1 MSDVQKS
8 AKALLNSAKV
18 ELSTGSKSFGNV
30 SYDAYKYY
38 NKNGSFDGYNAKN
51 EDEKKSIQALNDYEK
66 QMREPENLG
75 QGILHGLG
83 YAAEKAGAGAVD
95 FISDMGNYLLAG
107 GATVLRPFTWGSW
120 NEGLQNYAS
129 TQLNAKTFGDV
140 WSESA
145 ESRYRVPDWY
155 RQYIGTTAQ
164 AAGALAVPMAVEAMT
179 GGLAPTEGYTAAQLA
194 KISATASKATNT
206 SLAANFATKLVKAP
220 KLSEVV
226 FGLGATASATKEA
239 YQQSGNLRTSFSY
252 GVLNGLGEVATERLF
267 GGFGGTGIGADELID
282 IHKYASKIPLIGR
295 LASTKYGAKVLD
307 IAFEGVEEGIMA
319 LADPSMQKLT
329 FNSNAKLGDLYKN
342 TGLGESFLQGILLS
356 SVMNA
361 STATLNKGIS
371 VANKSRAIKS
381 LNQSA
386 EELNATLPSGVAR
399 FKPLNSTATV
409 EQINERNSELQ
420 RVAAIYEINNSIS
433 GINALFKNDADKLQP
448 LTYDATIEEIQQRQW
463 EMSVFASGYA
473 DLMVEELV
481 KNNPEAFKD
490 IKKTDSAEPTT
501 AEETTVVETPAV
513 EDNAIAETP
522 VATEQRNTFTEELDE
537 IASTEM
543 PTVSVGD
550 AFIDSKTNNV
560 LKVVGRDETTTTI
573 EITTPDGKKEVITRP
588 NHGADTLAVDEKYRK
603 VETSIGTGTTSATT
617 EGKSL
622 LDTDE
627 NLRSVYNALISEKL
641 STSTINKI
649 VNTPVLKKAFG
660 QLTGVK
666 IEGTKAEQRAIVRNF
681 HNNAQNIAN
690 LKAKYDNDTKNNVV
704 LSEGL
709 NTADETTSA
718 TKETVTEE
726 EISVVVDAMKDTLKE
741 GAEEGI
747 YAGMPADLEKSLD
760 TFAKQLIKAYK
771 RLGTIGRIAE
781 CFSDGGKKVISAIES
796 VLTKSNLTNGLD
808 NSLDSGTAQKTG
820 EVLQN
825 QSEGDT
831 IEEKTTAKAVPD
843 ADKSRTVAYTND
855 NEKVDL
861 VFRVVSVDDLV
872 VSNGL
877 DGKVNP
883 DYPQTLQPRDR
894 SRTSSQSQIRQI
906 AANLNPARLAESTSV
921 SEGSPIVGFDNVVE
935 SGNGRTLAI
944 KLAYENGTADEYR
957 NYIISN
963 ADKYGLDVSKL
974 PEKPVL
980 VRERITEV
988 DRREFTRKANE
999 SSIGS
1004 LSATEQ
1010 AKVDAEKLTED
1021 VLNLLVANDDGVI
1034 NTSDNHDFI
1043 SAVISKVFKNED
1055 LNNVVN
1061 AEGRLSARGLERI
1074 TNAIFYKAYGDVS
1087 LSARLSESLDN
1098 DMKNATKVLL
1108 NIAPR
1113 IVSIKNGISSEVM
1126 YGFDFSTDIVNAIKL
1141 FEKCRNDNTT
1151 LENHAAQESLFE
1163 KEPMLVM
1170 AMAYVFETKNR
1181 GAKQA
1186 TDFYNLLLDTVEEL
1200 GNPKQIS
1207 LDIIETFQ
1215 TKEEIFN
1222 ATVEKFNN
1230 RVEPKNAITIPEN
1243 ILESE
1248 SGIGREDD
1256 RRGID
1261 EVSGDEPGKNEKT
1274 ENAVGVQQDNRRSE
1288 ETRVVADDEQLR
1300 QKSESNA
1307 RQSEVEREDN
1317 GNERRSNSVSENS
1330 GRGNNGSTRK
1340 QTGRFSYF
1348 ERKNKGKNATERQ
1361 NFARELIQRGHTE
1374 EVTEKIGKHTYKY
1387 TLVKP
1392 EYYNDDMLSMIEEAK
1407 KKGVELGFFIGN
1419 AKVNFDS
1426 KDAFLIDGIKIS
1438 GSKVLVQYDEHISPQ
1453 KLFKHELGHAKWKTG
1468 EWQRIKDTI
1477 LNSLSETDK
1486 ENILS
1491 QDRYKRYMEMYKKDK
1506 NREDIVLEEFVCD
1519 VMSGMNNYTAKYADV
1534 VAEYWYG
1541 NESVDSYSV
1550 AEYTESI
1557 DAGGENTERYS
1568 FAGEKADTADLSKL
1582 DEAKIMLK
1590 QGLAKEDI
1598 LKQTGWFKGADGKW
1612 RFEIDDS
1619 NSKFSFEK
1627 LKQET
1632 TLENVWQND
1641 DVYNAYPF
1649 LKSIKIKAK
1658 NFGDKSKTYGEYDAS
1673 TNTIS
1678 ISDEIFDAD
1687 MMKNFRNEY
1696 EQTIIHEV
1704 QHVIQFYEGFELG
1717 GNSNEMIGYLR
1728 MMARDYLVN
1737 AADNKLQRILASG
1750 SIANLN
1756 KYVDD
1761 FIVSQFGAKD
1771 IEDASKKAYRRLHGE
1786 KEAFAS
1792 EKRMLLTA
1800 EERREIYPNYGKGA
1814 ILRNEIEGRNINDR
1828 VSATSERTP
1837 ESEFISYLYSDS
1849 RRRMGEKSEVGEEL
1863 RASRISEAK
1872 DSEGNTLTEGQ
1883 QEYFKDSKVRD
1894 DNGNLLVMY
1903 QGSAND
1909 FTVFDRKK
1917 SNYANLYGR
1926 GFYFTQSE
1934 NHASQYGKTRAYYLN
1949 IKHPVSTT
1957 ETTITKSQLR
1967 KFLQAVAENEDY
1979 GFENYGYG
1987 ATVDSVLQS
1996 TYGKSDFL
2004 MLNDVSQTAIGDLVE
2019 AVELFNEVNGT
2030 DYDGIM
2036 LSTETVTFNSEQA
2049 KLTSN
2054 ENPTSDPDI
2063 RFSLA
2068 EPVEETKN
2076 LVAVHNMQVSELER
2090 TLDLGGLPMPSIAI
2104 IKAQSGHSEYGD
2116 VSLVFDKQTIDPKAS
2131 KSNKVYGGDAWTPTY
2146 PTIEYKPNTKVA
2158 KKISDKY
2165 YELSRKFGYD
2175 ESRPLYNYVYDLE
2188 RKLNS
2193 NKGETE
2199 MINELYDDT
2208 EMMQLYL
2215 LDSGKGKVD
2224 TINKETRTELT
2235 DAEVEMCEFFIKEL
2249 GADVVDEVKWDG
2261 NSSPIAYRKNYM
2273 SKYEDAI
2280 REAYKKLLSEEYQF
2294 TEEQVQNV
2302 LDSTKAV
2309 NYLNFVRDA
2318 QKYRENGRVT
2328 IKTEADYEATQK
2340 AIKDAAGEDYR
2351 KWVDSLFKGIE
2362 EKSGIRNNA
2371 DYFTNSGNRRSWEAL
2386 HWENNLENVVK
2397 VMKSQND
2404 VGSAAIFT
2412 GHGIWGVAAKNYR
2425 SIEEIKADA
2434 DRLKKLPEEEY
2445 NKIKESFGERLHE
2458 IAYSIMSK
2466 SERNPFIAEDNAMEC
2481 IIEAVRNSKTKS
2493 GILKNL
2499 KEYQQLTVT
2508 ETTVDDIIS
2517 LVNDISNMPTE
2528 YFEAKPQRAVEL
2540 NEIATAIIP
2549 DNTSQTTKERLDDMG
2564 IKYLEYESGNEDAR
2578 LEALNSL
2585 EDVRFSLADN
2595 SYAPTFYS
2603 QMGKTIDEMK
2613 QDKIGANSVIPYL
2626 KGRGVK
2632 DEEIKWSGIES
2643 FLDGKKSVTK
2653 AELQEFVANNQLQI
2667 EETVLDS
2674 GDVATLERQEDGS
2687 NDYYV
2692 MRGGKIY
2699 DSLNWDSS
2707 AHVWVSD
2714 AYGFYFDS
2722 IPRIKSYYGVGEGG
2736 TRWGDYKLDGGENY
2750 REIIFKMPNSDYSNQ
2765 SMRTHWGEDAKGI
2778 LAHAR
2783 LQDFDVDGKKM
2794 LFIEEIQSDW
2804 HNEGMSRGY
2813 ESKLSINEQK
2823 TVMELTE
2830 KRTRLFNELRDVLE
2844 EIRKTAESAEKQNL
2858 SAYEQGQLTAPLWE
2872 KAHNLREEERALLEE
2887 SQKIE
2892 GTGNVPDAPFRNNY
2906 HEFVLKNII
2915 RMAAE
2920 QGYDSIGWT
2929 TADIQSERWS
2939 DKYAEGYRIEYDQE
2953 IPKFLNK
2960 YGKKWEAKV
2969 GKTEIG
2975 KEDGGWYEVEG
2986 TTVWSMPITDSMK
2999 ESVLYEGQVRYS
3011 LATDGILDLEDLWT
3025 DAIETYGTIPKGEIP
3040 ARDVDVP
3047 KKISKK
3053 DVVSRFARTM
3063 IEAGVTPDE
3072 TVSEF
3077 EKAILDGTMTHEVI
3091 TDKRARE
3098 KAVQLIKHLG
3108 FEDALERWSVLSDA
3122 SKVGKNELAL
3132 GMELY
3137 NQCITNKDV
3146 HNAMKIAAELVT
3158 EATRAGQ
3165 TLQAARMLK
3174 RMTPDGQLYYLEKS
3188 IQKMNEEFKEK
3199 LGDKYKDIELDE
3211 SLMEEF
3217 LTQED
3222 ETKRNEAYD
3231 KICQNIADQIPATM
3245 LDKWNSWRYLAML
3258 GNPRTHLR
3266 NIFGNAVFIP
3276 SLKLKNYI
3284 GAVLEKVARVN
3295 TADRTKSL
3303 LKNKEA
3309 VKFAKSDVEEMIK
3322 VLQGENAKYA
3332 VTSDIQSKRT
3342 IFKTRFL
3349 EKLRLKNFDFL
3360 EREDMWF
3367 LKHHY
3372 TDALARLITARKI
3385 DVDSITPEML
3395 EKVRAYAVKEA
3406 QAATYRDAN
3415 ALAEGLNRLQRN
3427 LEHSNKR
3434 IIRATGILVEGVMPF
3449 KKTPMNIAKQGLNY
3463 SPLGILNGVYKSLTK
3478 LRKGD
3483 LTVTEVIDDLSK
3495 GLSGTMVMMLGYF
3508 LASMG
3513 YLGGDEDK
3521 SKKEKEFDKM
3531 VGEQSYSLNIG
3542 DDCSYTIDWMTPS
3555 NLALFIGVKLYDFTK
3570 DDFQIADVFDALST
3584 VTEPLLELSVFSGL
3598 NGVIESAQ
3606 YSDSEALITIGSEMI
3621 TSYLMQGLPT
3631 LGGQISR
3638 MVDESKREYYY
3649 ADRNSD
3655 IPQGLQRLIG
3665 QASSK
3670 IPFASYLFQPA
3681 IDEWGR
3687 EETYGSVAER
3697 ILENT
3702 VSPGYYAEKNYTMVD
3717 KKLKEL
3723 YDKTGDNA
3731 VFPVIQQK
3739 KYTEDGVDYYMSAK
3753 DYTEAKK
3760 LRGQKS
3766 FELVSE
3772 LFADGM
3778 SVKLKNK
3785 ETNKYEQKRYSQMSD
3800 DEKVRAIKK
3809 CYEDAGDYAKEEM
3822 LEKVKRKSKSK

>member
-1 MSDVQKS
+1 MASDFLKQKAQEQ
-8 AKALLNSAKV
+8 AKKITDEFGSGVYNSTAWLEGNGKTAKEPTVGANSSNSWKEAELTRDDGTSLGFISDKGIKAISEGKTSQYTPVNAEEQKTINSYIEYATKKRQELLDNYKATAEKELADIEKEQSKIADESSKLRQSKAVANRTGTQGTEWEVKDTRTAK
-18 ELSTGSKSFGNV
+18 
-30 SYDAYKYY
+30 
-38 NKNGSFDGYNAKN
+38 
-51 EDEKKSIQALNDYEK
+51 EKREGKSIQQSSGAKKLSALESKYSNLDEEAEALVDTISDINKYANIVYNNTGIIGQAQANYGKGRLSQDTAQAYSDYISSPSETNKLRADALSALSEQFISNNQNALTYDDETIGEFETALRDWVAVSFAGYLPQLIDQTKASVKGAAIGAATGAVAGSVAPGIGTTVGLVKGAKYGWTLGASMQMFETTQGMVYKTLIDAGYDEEVALKAAKDEAFVSSVIEGAGELFSMSTLGVGKLAGKIAPNITGKVSNNIIIKGVQEFAEK
-66 QMREPENLG
+66 TGKKISQNVFSKVATNTARVFVNAIGEYAEEYSQEAVSVANERRLQNSTTGGKFNLVGETISLLRNMDDATATRLETAGKEGFRIGLMMGGTATAGMSAVENFSYAN
-75 QGILHGLG
+75 QGKQIKNADVVKSVINVGLNQSKDS
-83 YAAEKAGAGAVD
+83 YAYKLAEKAQD
-95 FISDMGNYLLAG
+95 KLHKN
-107 GATVLRPFTWGSW
+107 
-120 NEGLQNYAS
+120 
-129 TQLNAKTFGDV
+129 GDV
-140 WSESA
+140 SNSLIGQLVNENKGGVINVGDTYYDTKNQSTLRVISRDENNTIIESI
-145 ESRYRVPDWY
+145 SPD
-155 RQYIGTTAQ
+155 GSTVTKSF
-164 AAGALAVPMAVEAMT
+164 LNEDV
-179 GGLAPTEGYTAAQLA
+179 
-194 KISATASKATNT
+194 N
-206 SLAANFATKLVKAP
+206 SLVNENRFV
-220 KLSEVV
+220 
-226 FGLGATASATKEA
+226 
-239 YQQSGNLRTSFSY
+239 
-252 GVLNGLGEVATERLF
+252 
-267 GGFGGTGIGADELID
+267 LID
-282 IHKYASKIPLIGR
+282 R
-295 LASTKYGAKVLD
+295 
-307 IAFEGVEEGIMA
+307 
-319 LADPSMQKLT
+319 
-329 FNSNAKLGDLYKN
+329 
-342 TGLGESFLQGILLS
+342 
-356 SVMNA
+356 
-361 STATLNKGIS
+361 
-371 VANKSRAIKS
+371 
-381 LNQSA
+381 
-386 EELNATLPSGVAR
+386 
-399 FKPLNSTATV
+399 TV
-409 EQINERNSELQ
+409 ETTTNETQ
-420 RVAAIYEINNSIS
+420 TV
-433 GINALFKNDADKLQP
+433 
-448 LTYDATIEEIQQRQW
+448 
-463 EMSVFASGYA
+463 
-473 DLMVEELV
+473 
-481 KNNPEAFKD
+481 
-490 IKKTDSAEPTT
+490 AEPTT
-501 AEETTVVETPAV
+501 AEETTEV
-513 EDNAIAETP
+513 ETP
-522 VATEQRNTFTEELDE
+522 VANEN
-537 IASTEM
+537 
-543 PTVSVGD
+543 TVSVGD
-550 AFIDSKTNNV
+550 AFIDSKTNNI
-560 LKVVGRDETTTTI
+560 LKVVGRDDTTTTI
-573 EITTPDGKKEVITRP
+573 ELTTPDGKKEVITRP

-603 VETSIGTGTTSATT
+603 VETSIGNGTAPATT
-617 EGKSL
+617 EGESL

-641 STSTINKI
+641 STSAVNKI
-649 VNTPVLKKAFG
+649 VNTPVLKKAFE

-681 HNNAQNIAN
+681 HNNAQNIAD

-718 TKETVTEE
+718 AKETITEE

-747 YAGMPADLEKSLD
+747 YAGMPANLEKSLD

-808 NSLDSGTAQKTG
+808 NNLDSETAQKTG

-831 IEEKTTAKAVPD
+831 IEEKTTAKTVPD

-872 VSNGL
+872 VSNSL

-963 ADKYGLDVSKL
+963 ADKYGLDVSNL

-980 VRERITEV
+980 VRERITTV

-1113 IVSIKNGISSEVM
+1113 IVSIKNGISSGSM
-1126 YGFDFSTDIVNAIKL
+1126 YDFDFSTDIVNAIKL
-1141 FEKCRNDNTT
+1141 FEKCRNENTT

-1230 RVEPKNAITIPEN
+1230 RVEPKNAIAIPEN

-1248 SGIGREDD
+1248 SEQGREDD

-1261 EVSGDEPGKNEKT
+1261 EVSGNRLNKNEKT
-1274 ENAVGVQQDNRRSE
+1274 KNAVGVQPDNRRSE

-1300 QKSESNA
+1300 QKSESDA

-1317 GNERRSNSVSENS
+1317 GNERRSNSLSENS
-1330 GRGNNGSTRK
+1330 RRGNNGGTRK

-1348 ERKNKGKNATERQ
+1348 ERKNKGKNATERKS
-1361 NFARELIQRGHTE
+1361 FARELIQRGHTE
-1374 EVTEKIGKHTYKY
+1374 EVIEKIGKHTYKY

-1453 KLFKHELGHAKWKTG
+1453 KLFKHELGHAKWKTVEG
-1468 EWQRIKDTI
+1468 QRIKDTI
-1477 LNSLSETDK
+1477 LNSLSEADRQ
-1486 ENILS
+1486 NILS

-1534 VAEYWYG
+1534 VADYWYG
-1541 NESVDSYSV
+1541 NEAIDSYSV

-1568 FAGEKADTADLSKL
+1568 LNWRTDLNQTQYKEVVKWLRQEGNAEEKSITDTARWYKGRIDGEDLFVIYSTEDSAPTILYEIKG
-1582 DEAKIMLK
+1582 EGAKAELNILQK
-1590 QGLAKEDI
+1590 ILEVIENGKSNIGIQRNIDRLLSGDWVQEKHNLANNNDRLGERGSDIGYASVLQGESPQFIGSPA
-1598 LKQTGWFKGADGKW
+1598 
-1612 RFEIDDS
+1612 
-1619 NSKFSFEK
+1619 
-1627 LKQET
+1627 
-1632 TLENVWQND
+1632 
-1641 DVYNAYPF
+1641 
-1649 LKSIKIKAK
+1649 
-1658 NFGDKSKTYGEYDAS
+1658 
-1673 TNTIS
+1673 
-1678 ISDEIFDAD
+1678 
-1687 MMKNFRNEY
+1687 FRN
-1696 EQTIIHEV
+1696 
-1704 QHVIQFYEGFELG
+1704 VIKNLLDIQ
-1717 GNSNEMIGYLR
+1717 NESVR
-1728 MMARDYLVN
+1728 FS
-1737 AADNKLQRILASG
+1737 LA
-1750 SIANLN
+1750 
-1756 KYVDD
+1756 
-1761 FIVSQFGAKD
+1761 
-1771 IEDASKKAYRRLHGE
+1771 
-1786 KEAFAS
+1786 
-1792 EKRMLLTA
+1792 
-1800 EERREIYPNYGKGA
+1800 
-1814 ILRNEIEGRNINDR
+1814 
-1828 VSATSERTP
+1828 
-1837 ESEFISYLYSDS
+1837 
-1849 RRRMGEKSEVGEEL
+1849 
-1863 RASRISEAK
+1863 

-1883 QEYFKDSKVRD
+1883 QEYFKDSMVRD

-1917 SNYANLYGR
+1917 SSYANLYGR
-1926 GFYFTQSE
+1926 GFYFTKSE

-1979 GFENYGYG
+1979 SFENYGYG

-2019 AVELFNEVNGT
+2019 AAELFNEVNET

-2036 LSTETVTFNSEQA
+2036 LDTETVIFNSEQA

-2054 ENPTSDPDI
+2054 ENPTSDPDV

-2146 PTIEYKPNTKVA
+2146 PTIEYKPNAKVA
-2158 KKISDKY
+2158 DKISKKY
-2165 YELSRKFGYD
+2165 YELGRKFGYD
-2175 ESRPLYNYVYDLE
+2175 ESRPLYNYVYELE
-2188 RKLNS
+2188 EKLNRH
-2193 NKGETE
+2193 KGETE

-2215 LDSGKGKVD
+2215 LDSGKNKVE
-2224 TINKETRTELT
+2224 TITKETRTELT
-2235 DAEVEMCEFFIKEL
+2235 EAEVEMNEFFINEL
-2249 GADVVDEVKWDG
+2249 GADVVDEVKFDG
-2261 NSSPIAYRKNYM
+2261 NGTPIAYRKNYM

-2280 REAYKKLLSEEYQF
+2280 RNAYKKLLSEVWQF
-2294 TEEQVQNV
+2294 SDEQVQKV
-2302 LDSTKAV
+2302 LDAV
-2309 NYLNFVRDA
+2309 RPVDYLNFVRNA
-2318 QKYRENGRVT
+2318 YKYRQDGRVT
-2328 IKTEADYEATQK
+2328 IKTEDDREATKK
-2340 AIKDAAGEDYR
+2340 AIRDAAGEDYR

-2481 IIEAVRNSKTKS
+2481 IIDAVRNSKTKS

-2549 DNTSQTTKERLDDMG
+2549 DSTSETTKSRLDDMG

-2653 AELQEFVANNQLQI
+2653 AELQEFVANSQLQI
-2667 EETVLDS
+2667 EETVLE
-2674 GDVATLERQEDGS
+2674 GDTAVTVEPQE
-2687 NDYYV
+2687 
-2692 MRGGKIY
+2692 
-2699 DSLNWDSS
+2699 
-2707 AHVWVSD
+2707 
-2714 AYGFYFDS
+2714 
-2722 IPRIKSYYGVGEGG
+2722 
-2736 TRWGDYKLDGGENY
+2736 
-2750 REIIFKMPNSDYSNQ
+2750 
-2765 SMRTHWGEDAKGI
+2765 
-2778 LAHAR
+2778 
-2783 LQDFDVDGKKM
+2783 
-2794 LFIEEIQSDW
+2794 
-2804 HNEGMSRGY
+2804 
-2813 ESKLSINEQK
+2813 
-2823 TVMELTE
+2823 
-2830 KRTRLFNELRDVLE
+2830 
-2844 EIRKTAESAEKQNL
+2844 
-2858 SAYEQGQLTAPLWE
+2858 
-2872 KAHNLREEERALLEE
+2872 
-2887 SQKIE
+2887 
-2892 GTGNVPDAPFRNNY
+2892 
-2906 HEFVLKNII
+2906 
-2915 RMAAE
+2915 
-2920 QGYDSIGWT
+2920 
-2929 TADIQSERWS
+2929 AD
-2939 DKYAEGYRIEYDQE
+2939 
-2953 IPKFLNK
+2953 
-2960 YGKKWEAKV
+2960 
-2969 GKTEIG
+2969 
-2975 KEDGGWYEVEG
+2975 G
-2986 TTVWSMPITDSMK
+2986 TTVWTMPITDSMK

-3266 NIFGNAVFIP
+3266 NIFGNAVFVP

-3309 VKFAKSDVEEMIK
+3309 VRFAKSDVEEMIK

-3372 TDALARLITARKI
+3372 TDALARLVTARKI

-3463 SPLGILNGVYKSLTK
+3463 SPLGILNGVYKAFTK

-3483 LTVTEVIDDLSK
+3483 STVTEVIDDLSK

-3521 SKKEKEFDKM
+3521 SEKEKEFDKM

-3542 DDCSYTIDWMTPS
+3542 DDYSYTIDWMTPS
-3555 NLALFIGVKLYDFTK
+3555 NLALFIGAKLYDFTK

-3649 ADRNSD
+3649 ADKNSD
-3655 IPQGLQRLIG
+3655 VPQGLQRLIG

-3702 VSPGYYAEKNYTMVD
+3702 VSPGYYAEKNYTTVD

-3739 KYTEDGVDYYMSAK
+3739 KYTEDGVDYHMSAK

-3809 CYEDAGDYAKEEM
+3809 CYEEAGDYAKAEM
-3822 LEKVKRKSKSK
+3822 LEKVKSKSKSK